1 MTHIYFVRHAESN
14 YNNHDD
20 LSRELTSKGL
30 QDRKLVTGFLS
41 DKQIDAVISSPYKRA
56 VDTIWDF
63 ADNYGFEIEIID
75 HFRERKIT
83 DNWISTFAGFTK
95 KQWENFSFKLPGG
108 ESLNEVQKRNISG
121 LELVLKKY
129 CGKNVVIGSH
139 GTALSTV
146 INYYDNSFGYKDF
159 EKIKCIMPFIVEFVF
174 DDDLR
179 CTKIEK
185 YFFDMTS

>member
-1 MTHIYFVRHAESN
+1 MTHIYFVRHAEPN

-20 LSRELTSKGL
+20 LSRELTPKGS
-30 QDRKLVTGFLS
+30 QDRKLVTDFLS
-41 DKQIDAVISSPYKRA
+41 DKKIDVVISSPYKRA
-56 VDTIWDF
+56 VDTVKDF
-63 ADNYGFEIEIID
+63 ADNYGFEIEIMD

-83 DNWISTFAGFTK
+83 DDWINTFAGFTK
-95 KQWENFSFKLPGG
+95 KQWENFSFKLPDG

-139 GTALSTV
+139 GTALSTI
-146 INYYDNSFGYKDF
+146 INYYDNSYGYKDF
-159 EKIKCIMPFIVEFVF
+159 EKIKYIMPFIVEFVF
-174 DDDLR
+174 DDDLK

-185 YFFDMTS
+185 HFFDMTN